1 MALGIDHAEDE
12 LVPIKVQPL
21 LNSNRCTVFENV
33 AKFNRDGEG
42 VVRGLGLRDEKPRLQ
57 AMIDGRPR
65 LVVIRMQRKN
75 DPRKKQEKEVF
86 SLHGGSIARARARQQ
101 A

>member
-1 MALGIDHAEDE
+1 
-12 LVPIKVQPL
+12 
-21 LNSNRCTVFENV
+21 
-33 AKFNRDGEG
+33 
-42 VVRGLGLRDEKPRLQ
+42 LRDEKPRLQ